1 MSAESVARR
10 DAAHGGLD
18 GSTPA
23 AIVGAVEEDVRPH
36 GESRVTKQSWYATL
50 VAGTGM
56 GFDAYVINLPVILIL
71 PIAAAYGVS
80 PERIAA
86 VQTIFLLGY
95 FIGTMGFATA
105 ADRFGRK
112 VTLAVSIIG
121 FSAATVLTGLM
132 PTLTLFAVWRFIS
145 GILGGGEQS
154 VGAVY
159 AAEAWPDKWRGW
171 GTGNMFTFYPLGVF
185 LLILANLVL
194 VPWLGLT
201 SAFFFAGFMGIL
213 LFFLRYHLV
222 EPDRFK
228 KTREIAQSQR
238 PKGLKHTP
246 MFEVVRQPA
255 LRRPWLSLLLIN
267 FGDNFTYHGFSVG
280 FILYVNAVFSPDT
293 TVLLQILLGLYAL
306 QFVMSALGSYLQDVI
321 GRRPVGI
328 GIYVT
333 VIAGIVVMLQMD
345 TLAGTVAVAAVAQS
359 LALGPAWCVKL
370 TATAEAFP
378 TEMRGSGMAMTLGL
392 SRIAGFISPVL
403 IAGMIAA
410 VGAQDALYIYCI
422 SGLVSLIGYL
432 LLPEMARKPMLDLVS
447 ELPGNRREPVPA
459 AA

>member
-1 MSAESVARR
+1 MATAPGSGSVAE
-10 DAAHGGLD
+10 DA
-18 GSTPA
+18 
-23 AIVGAVEEDVRPH
+23 RPH
-36 GESRVTKQSWYATL
+36 GERRVTRQSWFATL

-80 PERIAA
+80 PERIAG

-145 GILGGGEQS
+145 GVLGGGEQS

-185 LLILANLVL
+185 LLILANLVF
-194 VPWLGLT
+194 VPWLGLA
-201 SAFFFAGFMGIL
+201 SAFFFAGFMGVL

-222 EPDRFK
+222 EPDRFR
-228 KTREIAQSQR
+228 KTREIAVSQR
-238 PKGLKHTP
+238 PEGLKHSP
-246 MFEVVRQPA
+246 VMEVIRQPA
-255 LRRPWLSLLLIN
+255 LRRPWLSLLILN
-267 FGDNFTYHGFSVG
+267 VGDNFTYHGFSVG
-280 FILYVNAVFSPDT
+280 FILYVNATFSPERT
-293 TVLLQILLGLYAL
+293 QLLQILLGLYAV
-306 QFVMSALGSYLQDVI
+306 QFIFSALGSYLQDII

-328 GIYVT
+328 VISLTIIVGIF
-333 VIAGIVVMLQMD
+333 VMLEMN
-345 TLAGTVAVAAVAQS
+345 TLAGVIAVAAVAQS
-359 LALGPAWCVKL
+359 FALGPAWCVKL

-378 TEMRGSGMAMTLGL
+378 TEVRGSAMAMTLGL
-392 SRIAGFISPVL
+392 SRIAGFISPIL

-410 VGAQDALYIYCI
+410 VGAHDALYIYCV
-422 SGLVSLIGYL
+422 SGFVSLVGYL
-432 LLPEMARKPMLDLVS
+432 WLPEMARKPMFDLLS
-447 ELPGNRREPVPA
+447 DLPSQRREVAPSTT
-459 AA
+459 